1 MSKLSELLNELKEN
15 KLNKTYDRVMT
26 DIADIKSALSVVNE
40 EVNDVIL
47 GLLSEGKYE
56 EVNKLTSIPALSLSA
71 IEELE
76 SLLNGENIIKTSD
89 IEKQIVEGKD
99 TKKDIKAE
107 ENLKYSGILTSIK
120 GLKKGAQVVH
130 KSFGIGKIVSLED
143 NPTGENKILKV
154 NFDSCGEKPFSCSA
168 EILEKYFDISI
179 SEEESKRVYNSEIEG
194 SLKILFEKVEDI
206 IYSVNSRIEKGVT
219 NVYYKYT
226 LDGKV
231 ICTINCKP
239 RRINIFFNI
248 PIGKMVDNDNLL
260 LDVSNK
266 GHLGVGDY
274 KLAVTRDMDIEG
286 LYTNNIRSYIEQI
299 IKYHNL

>member
-15 KLNKTYDRVMT
+15 KLNKTYNKVMT

-89 IEKQIVEGKD
+89 IEKQIVEVKD

-107 ENLKYSGILTSIK
+107 ENLKYSGIITSIK

-179 SEEESKRVYNSEIEG
+179 NEEESKRKRIYNYDINDELKELFSSVENIIFGENAEIV
-194 SLKILFEKVEDI
+194 KEK
-206 IYSVNSRIEKGVT
+206 T
-219 NVYYKYT
+219 NVYYKYS
-226 LDGKV
+226 LGKKI
-231 ICTINCKP
+231 ICTINCTPK
-239 RRINIFFNI
+239 RFAIYFNAPYGNLI
-248 PIGKMVDNDNLL
+248 DANNLL
-260 LDVSNK
+260 EDVSNK
-266 GHLGVGDY
+266 GHLGIGDY
-274 KLAVTRDMDIEG
+274 KLVVKDNSNFEEIKDFVRQTLKYYE
-286 LYTNNIRSYIEQI
+286 NN
-299 IKYHNL
+299 